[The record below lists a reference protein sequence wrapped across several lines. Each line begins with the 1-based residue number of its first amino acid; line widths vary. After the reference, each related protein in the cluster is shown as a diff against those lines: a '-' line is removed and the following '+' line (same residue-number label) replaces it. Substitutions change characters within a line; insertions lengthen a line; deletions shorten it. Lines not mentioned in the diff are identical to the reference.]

1 MRQESCELLIGIF
14 ASQIDYLESAIE
26 HVKDI
31 TEKEEDKF
39 SLYKSVLDTVNGCR
53 LNFKSAE
60 KTLRE
65 YEKLQGIEIAW
76 RKKLNGVVEMSINGG
91 NGNEKEKA
99 EIEIS

>member
-1 MRQESCELLIGIF
+1 MREESCGLLIGIF
-14 ASQIDYLESAIE
+14 ARQIDYLKSAIK

-39 SLYKSVLDTVNGCR
+39 SVHKSVLDTVNGCR

-60 KTLRE
+60 KTLKE
-65 YEKLQGIEIAW
+65 YEKLQDIEIAW
-76 RKKLNGVVEMSINGG
+76 RKKLNGVAAMSING
-91 NGNEKEKA
+91 GNEKEKA

>member
-1 MRQESCELLIGIF
+1 MREESCELLIGIF
-14 ASQIDYLESAIE
+14 ARQIDYLGSAIKQ
-26 HVKDI
+26 VRDI

-39 SLYKSVLDTVNGCR
+39 SIHKSVLDTVNGCR

-76 RKKLNGVVEMSINGG
+76 RRKLNGVAEMSING
-91 NGNEKEKA
+91 GNEKEKA
-99 EIEIS
+99 EIEMN